1 MSDQGCAN
9 YGELPF
15 HVVREQGIERK
26 AGAPHCTP
34 ALLLFWL
41 TTTPTLLDEV
51 EGVDDL
57 LSTEFEALFA
67 PHTRILARAA
77 AYGVNPRC

>member
-1 MSDQGCAN
+1 MRTTENFPSTSFVNKEKEEGR
-9 YGELPF
+9 GSPL
-15 HVVREQGIERK
+15 
-26 AGAPHCTP
+26 CTP

-77 AYGVNPRC
+77 AYGVNLRC